1 MSFEDQLRRIQQEE
15 SKRIK
20 EQMSLV
26 SNITAQLIFS
36 DNGLT
41 NEQKIE
47 TQKVFNDLLTGNAS
61 PETIARAHE
70 LIKKYEGK

>member
-41 NEQKIE
+41 DEEKRK
-47 TQKVFNDLLTGNAS
+47 THAVFNDLTSGKSNE
-61 PETIARAHE
+61 ETIRTANE
-70 LIKKYEGK
+70 LIKQFSGK